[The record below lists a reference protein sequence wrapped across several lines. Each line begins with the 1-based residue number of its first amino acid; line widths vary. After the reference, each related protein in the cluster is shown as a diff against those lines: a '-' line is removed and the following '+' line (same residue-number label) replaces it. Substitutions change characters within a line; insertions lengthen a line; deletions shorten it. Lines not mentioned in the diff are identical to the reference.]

1 MSFGLRVRHL
11 HLGGAILAIT
21 LVTTLGACSGGSSGG
36 GVTVVAA
43 IYPLAWAAER
53 VGGSRVSVED
63 LTPPGVEAHDTT
75 LTAGQRADIQTADV
89 VVYLGQ
95 IGFQPDVEVAVKDAR
110 GRVVDV
116 TSGLNIRAPSGQA
129 LDPHVWLDPVNME
142 GAVQLIAG
150 ALKAVDVSGAA
161 GIAAR
166 EASIVRDLQS
176 LDAAFRAGLADCAF
190 TTFVATHEAFGYL
203 ADRYGLHQL
212 GIEGITPESEP
223 SAARIQQAA
232 QTIAERRAAPAV
244 FYEGTDE
251 GRRIGESVAADVG
264 VPALPLGTL
273 ESAPSSGDYLSI
285 MRSNLVS
292 LKKGLQCIS

>member
-1 MSFGLRVRHL
+1 MSFGPRVRQL
-11 HLGGAILAIT
+11 DRAILAIA
-21 LVTTLGACSGGSSGG
+21 LVTTLGACSRGSSGG
-36 GVTVVAA
+36 RVEVVAA
-43 IYPLAWAAER
+43 IYPLAWAAEQ
-53 VGGSRVSVED
+53 VGGGRVSVED

-95 IGFQPDVEVAVKDAR
+95 IGLQPDVEAAVKDAG

-116 TSGLNIRAPSGQA
+116 TSRLNIRAPAGQTF
-129 LDPHVWLDPVNME
+129 DPHVWLDPVNME
-142 GAVQLIAG
+142 GAVRLIGG
-150 ALKAVDVSGAA
+150 ALRAVDASRATEFA
-161 GIAAR
+161 SR
-166 EASIVRDLQS
+166 EASTVRDLQG
-176 LDAAFRAGLADCAF
+176 LDTAFRAGLARCAF
-190 TTFVATHEAFGYL
+190 RTFVATHEAFGYL

-232 QTIAERRAAPAV
+232 QAIAEGRAAPAV

-251 GRRIGESVAADVG
+251 GRRIGESVAADVA

-273 ESAPSSGDYLSI
+273 ESDPTPGDYLSV
-285 MRSNLVS
+285 MRGNLAS
-292 LKKGLQCIS
+292 LEKGLQCTS

>member
-1 MSFGLRVRHL
+1 MSLGSRVRHL
-11 HLGGAILAIT
+11 DRAIVAMA
-21 LVTTLGACSGGSSGG
+21 LVTMLGACSSDSSGG
-36 GVTVVAA
+36 RVKVVAA

-53 VGGSRVSVED
+53 VGGDRVSVED

-75 LTAGQRADIQTADV
+75 LTAGQRADIETADV
-89 VVYLGQ
+89 VMYLGQ
-95 IGFQPDVEVAVKDAR
+95 IGLQPDVEDAVKDAG

-116 TSGLNIRAPSGQA
+116 TVGLNIRAPSGQT

-142 GAVQLIAG
+142 GAVRLIAG
-150 ALKAVDVSGAA
+150 ALKAVDASGAEA
-161 GIAAR
+161 FAAR
-166 EASIVRDLQS
+166 EASTVRDLQG
-176 LDAAFRAGLADCAF
+176 LDAAFRAGLANCAF

-212 GIEGITPESEP
+212 GIEGIIPESEP

-232 QTIAERRAAPAV
+232 QAIAQGRAGPAV

-251 GRRIGESVAADVG
+251 GRRIGESVAGDVG

-273 ESAPSSGDYLSI
+273 ETEASSGGYLSI
-285 MRSNLVS
+285 MRGNLAS
-292 LKKGLQCIS
+292 LEKGLQCTS